1 MKKILLF
8 SLFMSCAMTVFSHE
22 ISCQLP
28 HGASPQHAFSIL
40 QADFSLIAKQDLA
53 FKQINCDAKAAT
65 ISTESRTFKLKR
77 KTPGIGEFPP
87 LHRPKWRK
95 ETVQLKA
102 SLKDRILTVELNAN
116 AYNKR
121 DKKWYPVQSTGRY
134 EEIILES
141 VLTEVLEG
149 IQGMTMGSLTAKG
162 NAGIV
167 KLKNLRSFTITGAYV
182 SFHDI
187 KTLVIDLTDKKDATF
202 KVTIPFLG
210 PVNNICSAVKE
221 FFSRFTTRDLKAE
234 VPRVYDYY
242 WAYATEGELMDG
254 MHQNQVLAA
263 IGEPDEKRTI
273 RKGSEKWIYHIGKQA
288 RELTIVNGELHIP
301 EIRTHSRNK

>member
-8 SLFMSCAMTVFSHE
+8 ALFMSCAITAFSHE

-28 HGASPQHAFSIL
+28 HGVTSQHAFSIL
-40 QADFSLIAKQDLA
+40 HANFSLIAKQDLA
-53 FKQINCDAKAAT
+53 FKQINCNTNAGT

-77 KTPGIGEFPP
+77 KIPGIGEFPP

-95 ETVQLKA
+95 ERIQLKA
-102 SLKDRILTVELNAN
+102 SLKDRILTVELNAD

-121 DKKWYPVQSTGRY
+121 DKKWHPVQSTGRY
-134 EEIILES
+134 EETILES

-149 IQGMTMGSLTAKG
+149 IQGMTMGNLTAKG
-162 NAGIV
+162 NAGII

-187 KTLVIDLTDKKDATF
+187 KTLVINLTDKKDATF

-210 PVNNICSAVKE
+210 PVNNICSAMNA

-234 VPRVYDYY
+234 VPRAYGYY
-242 WAYATEGELMDG
+242 WAYAAEGELMDG

-263 IGEPDEKRTI
+263 IGKPDEKQTI
-273 RKGSEKWIYHIGKQA
+273 GKGSEKWIYHTGKQA
-288 RELTIVNGELHIP
+288 RKLTIVNGELHIS
-301 EIRTHSRNK
+301 ED